1 MAKRERLEVRFSQ
14 TFHVTLA
21 AIGVI
26 LPVVAAIWLAANFE
40 RLVGEGSNGRFV
52 FLGLCAAGLLYYA
65 GRAIARL
72 RETRPQIIV
81 DNKGVWLGFGRDV
94 LLPWSDIRLA
104 RPRGIRRTL
113 QIGITPELYG
123 RLNLSLFNL
132 DDNLTAVPGGGA
144 SVGVRFNGLDRPMR
158 DLYEAI
164 RIWKPGLPTR

>member
-14 TFHVTLA
+14 TFHITLA

-26 LPVVAAIWLAANFE
+26 LPAVAAIWLAANFE
-40 RLVGEGSNGRFV
+40 RLGGEGSSGRFI
-52 FLGLCAAGLLYYA
+52 FLGLCAAALLYYA

-94 LLPWSDIRLA
+94 LLPWADIRLA

-158 DLYEAI
+158 DLYEAMK
-164 RIWKPGLPTR
+164 IWKPGLPMR

>member
-1 MAKRERLEVRFSQ
+1 MAKRERLEIRFSQ
-14 TFHVTLA
+14 TFHLTLA
-21 AIGVI
+21 AVGII
-26 LPVVAAIWLAANFE
+26 LPAAAAIWMAVNYEKLSAE
-40 RLVGEGSNGRFV
+40 DSSGRFLW
-52 FLGLCAAGLLYYA
+52 LGLCVAALLYYA

-81 DNKGVWLGFGRDV
+81 DSKGVWLGFGRDV
-94 LLPWSDIRLA
+94 LLPWSDIQLA
-104 RPRGIRRTL
+104 RPRGVRRTL

-158 DLYEAI
+158 DVYEAL
-164 RIWKPGLPTR
+164 RTWKPGLPTR

>member
-1 MAKRERLEVRFSQ
+1 MAKRERLEIRFSQ
-14 TFHVTLA
+14 TFHITLA

-26 LPVVAAIWLAANFE
+26 LPTAAAIWLLANYSQLVGDGSSG
-40 RLVGEGSNGRFV
+40 RLVW
-52 FLGLCAAGLLYYA
+52 LGLCAAGLLYYA

-94 LLPWSDIRLA
+94 LLPWADIHLA

-144 SVGVRFNGLDRPMR
+144 SVGVRFNGLDRPLR
-158 DLYEAI
+158 DVYDAI
-164 RIWKPGLPTR
+164 RTWKPGLPTR